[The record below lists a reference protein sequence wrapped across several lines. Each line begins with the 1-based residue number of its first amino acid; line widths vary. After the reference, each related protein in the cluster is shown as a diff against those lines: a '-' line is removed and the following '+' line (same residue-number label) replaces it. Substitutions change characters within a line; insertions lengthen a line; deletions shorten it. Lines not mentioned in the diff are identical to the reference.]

1 MACCTIRS
9 LHQRPLTRSW
19 TSIAPGRT
27 CVRPIVAAEDHPVAP
42 ALYLQIKQHIL
53 DGIRERHYQAGDR
66 IRPRPPCAS
75 SLPSRMTVNK
85 ALRELVAEGWLQ
97 RTAGSG
103 SFVADRRTESP
114 LLAIRNIADEIAE
127 RGSEYS
133 ARVIRLQ
140 RQAADEKV
148 AVRLGLRVG
157 APTFSLIVHQADGE
171 PLQLE
176 ERFVDAERLPGYGE
190 QDFTQQTP
198 NSYLMEICPS
208 EMEHVVA
215 VLPSAGEAGLL
226 QGGSTPPPAAAP
238 AHLVRRLSGLLC
250 QIVVAG
256 FLPS

>member
-1 MACCTIRS
+1 M
-9 LHQRPLTRSW
+9 
-19 TSIAPGRT
+19 
-27 CVRPIVAAEDHPVAP
+27 VAP

-66 IRPRPPCAS
+66 IPTEAALCEQFTV
-75 SLPSRMTVNK
+75 SRMTVNR
-85 ALRELVAEGWLQ
+85 ALRELVAEGWLV

-127 RGSEYS
+127 RGGEYS

-140 RQAADEKV
+140 RLAADEKV
-148 AVRLGLRVG
+148 AVQLGLRVG
-157 APTFSLIVHQADGE
+157 APIFHSLIVHQADGE

-176 ERFVDAERLPGYGE
+176 ERFVDAGRLPGYGE

-198 NSYLMEICPS
+198 NRYLMDVCPLS
-208 EMEHVVA
+208 EMEHVVEA

-226 QGGSTPPPAAAP
+226 QIRVDSPCLLLHRRTWSEG
-238 AHLVRRLSGLLC
+238 HLVSYARLLSPGSRYKLSSKA
-250 QIVVAG
+250 QME
-256 FLPS
+256 